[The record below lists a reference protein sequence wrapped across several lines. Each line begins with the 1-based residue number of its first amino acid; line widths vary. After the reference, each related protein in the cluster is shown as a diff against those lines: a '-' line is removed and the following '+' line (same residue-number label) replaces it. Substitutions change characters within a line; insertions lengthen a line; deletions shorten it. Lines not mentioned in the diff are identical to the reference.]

1 MMAMANSIINIEK
14 KLVGMSKDISYIKQA
29 IQGNGEPGLIKETR
43 ENTNFRIS
51 NQARAKVIQVMFGS
65 GWLLSVL
72 LIILSVIGII

>member
-1 MMAMANSIINIEK
+1 MAMANSIINIEK

-43 ENTNFRIS
+43 ENTNYRIR